1 MLPGHPLGSRSPRDA
16 GGPNPKSVS
25 PWLHPGLAQAVP
37 VLSGNGLEQEKG
49 SFWHQEGGNAFL
61 AGIDSSKACVKDERG
76 SRGSFQRNS
85 RAGKG
90 NVAGGTKPVLRLH

>member
-1 MLPGHPLGSRSPRDA
+1 MQGALTQSPCLPGSTQVLPRQSLCFLGM
-16 GGPNPKSVS
+16 
-25 PWLHPGLAQAVP
+25 
-37 VLSGNGLEQEKG
+37 GLEQEKG

-61 AGIDSSKACVKDERG
+61 AGIDSSKACVKDEHG